1 MSSSPN
7 KRMSRAERKALGLG
21 SVADSRKHELTDN
34 PKNLIKYN
42 TALPSI
48 HDEDEDEHNEGYN
61 LTSPNKK
68 GKRSSMGLMNI

>member
-48 HDEDEDEHNEGYN
+48 HDEDEDDNEGY